1 MIMKTTTGMNRSLN
15 KKIHLPPSLLI
26 ASGRQRACY
35 QHPDYPDLCIK
46 VHHTGRDDKE
56 TLREVRYYKRLARK
70 NRSVTT
76 ISQYFGTQ
84 ETDHGL
90 GYIFQLIKDKNGNT
104 SQTLDY
110 YLRNKSAYLKHK
122 SNMKLAYNEF
132 KKKVFS
138 ESIVSMALKTY
149 NIVYQLGHSP
159 HGRFFIID
167 NLGSANL
174 IPLDYFS
181 STLAK
186 STLKRRFLDFEK
198 RLYKDYK
205 VKI

>member
-1 MIMKTTTGMNRSLN
+1 MKAAIAMNRLFN
-15 KKIHLPPSLLI
+15 KRIHLPSSLLI

-35 QHPDYPDLCIK
+35 QHPDYSDLCIK
-46 VHHTGRDDKE
+46 VHHSDRDDKE
-56 TLREVRYYKRLARK
+56 TLREVRYYKLLARK
-70 NRSVTT
+70 NKNVTT
-76 ISQYFGTQ
+76 VSQYYGTQ
-84 ETDHGL
+84 ETDRGL

-110 YLRNKSAYLKHK
+110 YLSNKSVFLKHK
-122 SNMKLAYNEF
+122 SNMKIAYSEF

-138 ESIVSMALKTY
+138 ESIVSMTLKTY

-205 VKI
+205 IKL

>member
-1 MIMKTTTGMNRSLN
+1 MKVTIGMNRLLN
-15 KKIHLPPSLLI
+15 KKILLPSSLLI

-35 QHPDYPDLCIK
+35 QHPDYSDLCIK
-46 VHHTGRDDKE
+46 VHHSDRSDKE
-56 TLREVRYYKRLARK
+56 TLREVRYYKRLVLK

-76 ISQYFGTQ
+76 ISQYYGTQ
-84 ETDHGL
+84 KTDRGL
-90 GYIFQLIKDKNGNT
+90 GYVFQLIKDKDGNT
-104 SQTLDY
+104 SRTLDY
-110 YLRNKSAYLKHK
+110 YLSNKSVFLKHK
-122 SNMKLAYNEF
+122 SSMKIAYNEF
-132 KKKVFS
+132 KKKAYN
-138 ESIVSMALKTY
+138 ESIVSMTLKAY
-149 NIVYQLGHSP
+149 NIVYQLGYSS
-159 HGRFFIID
+159 HGKFFIID

-205 VKI
+205 IKL

>member
-1 MIMKTTTGMNRSLN
+1 MNTTAGMNRSFN
-15 KKIHLPPSLLI
+15 KKIYLSPSLLI

-46 VHHTGRDDKE
+46 VHHADRDDKE
-56 TLREVRYYKRLARK
+56 TLREVRYYKLLARK

-90 GYIFQLIKDKNGNT
+90 EYIFQLIKDKNGST

-110 YLRNKSAYLKHK
+110 YLSNKSAFLKHK
-122 SNMKLAYNEF
+122 NNMKIAYNEF

-149 NIVYQLGHSP
+149 NIMYQLGSSP
-159 HGRFFIID
+159 HGRLFIID

-198 RLYKDYK
+198 RLYKDYR
-205 VKI
+205 VKL